1 MELFPMTNDISGIN
15 SSKPQQTSTQ
25 RSTAENGQKP
35 SDAQPSQGTRSA
47 DTADKVSLTN
57 TAEKLKALEKQLS
70 QEAPVNEQKIANVRA
85 ALENGD
91 YEIDPEKI
99 AEKMLNFESNLDN

>member
-1 MELFPMTNDISGIN
+1 MTNDISGIN
-15 SSKPQQTSTQ
+15 SSRPQQTTTQ
-25 RSTAENGQKP
+25 RSNAQSGQTNN
-35 SDAQPSQGTRSA
+35 ANATEATRPT

-70 QEAPVNEQKIANVRA
+70 QEPPVNEQKIAQVRA

-91 YEIDPEKI
+91 YQLDPEKI
-99 AEKMLNFESNLDN
+99 AEKILNFESNFDN